1 MRKDMR
7 NDKIYRRLINDSDL
21 ILLVLLVGRAGIE
34 PATT

>member
-7 NDKIYRRLINDSDL
+7 NEKNKKILINDSGL
-21 ILLVLLVGRAGIE
+21 ILLILLVGRAGIE